1 MKKEKVNI
9 IRARGLLFIIPLAFF
24 VFFSSCRS
32 SYYEITIEVQE
43 PASITLPID
52 VTELLIVNNAI
63 EQPND
68 VGIVRTYKES
78 TVDGYP
84 ISFDSISWTVAIS
97 SMSYIKD
104 AEFFDEVFLFNES
117 VRTDNDWMVGIP
129 LTEEFRNEIFNT
141 QGFDGIVS
149 IDRILFKLDEH
160 VNPSALTDFIDMK
173 AEGQVTCSI
182 YLYAK
187 EKPLTTFSI
196 SDSLFYKRTVNVD
209 METVFKE
216 IPENFLFNLAYNMGE
231 KLAHNITPSWT
242 TATRIVYVGME
253 ARMQEAYN
261 YSKNNNWATAESI
274 WLKEYN
280 KKSKDSD
287 KGKLANN
294 IALAN
299 EMQDKLEEALFWA
312 EKAKEHFL
320 NSNSSKNSYINN
332 YIPELQKRIQN
343 SQMLNFQLLGID
355 ESN

>member
-1 MKKEKVNI
+1 ME
-9 IRARGLLFIIPLAFF
+9 
-24 VFFSSCRS
+24 
-32 SYYEITIEVQE
+32 IEVRE
-43 PASITLPID
+43 PAFISFPID
-52 VTELLIVNNAI
+52 VKELIVVNNAV

-68 VGIVRTYKES
+68 AGITRTYKELPMETYS
-78 TVDGYP
+78 LQL
-84 ISFDSISWTVAIS
+84 DSISWTTAIS
-97 SMSYIKD
+97 FVSSIKE
-104 AEFFDEVFLFNES
+104 ANFFDDVFLYNES
-117 VRTDNDWMVGIP
+117 VRTDDDWMTGLP
-129 LTEEFRNEIFNT
+129 LSEEFRDEMFNI

-149 IDRILFKLDEH
+149 IDRILFKLEEH
-160 VNPSALTDFIDMK
+160 VSQNSALTDFIDMK
-173 AEGQVTCSI
+173 AEGQITCSI

-196 SDSLFYKRTVNVD
+196 SDSLFYKRTVSEDFEV
-209 METVFKE
+209 TFKE
-216 IPENFLFNLAYNMGE
+216 KPENFLFNLAYNMGE
-231 KLAHNITPSWT
+231 KLAYNIIPSWVT
-242 TATRIVYVGME
+242 KERVVYVGME
-253 ARMQEAYN
+253 ARMQEAYS
-261 YSKNNNWATAESI
+261 YSKNNKWATAESI